1 MRTRKT
7 RRAKNTGITVLKN
20 SQEKSQPFFAPVIQP
35 KLTIGH
41 VDDPAEKEA
50 DAAAKNVMSA
60 NSDGKLQMKGSNSP
74 ASGIAAPP
82 SVNEVIT
89 SPGQS
94 LDRDTKSLMEERLG
108 HNFGNVQIHNDSSA
122 HRSSAEIDALAYTH
136 DNHIAFGA
144 GKYQPDTYAGK
155 ILLAHELA
163 HVKQQQTGA
172 KSNVVQKADLSSPRL
187 AGNALFED
195 VFDNKKVIEYGRKG
209 PEVRRIQQL
218 LVDLGIS
225 LPKFFVDGDFK
236 TETRNAV
243 KEFQKRKGLVDDGRV
258 GFKTIAALDAEFP
271 AFSLPAKKADP
282 WTMSCILSIL
292 CPWNKNLVEK
302 VLPKFNII
310 TYDSRDYPVERWDG
324 TTWDTDVISAGG
336 FRNGTNMGFLNT
348 VSCQEMALIIYHEGW
363 HAPQPVS
370 LKGTVERETNAYINA
385 EQWSIDIGV
394 PGQEDFENAATGKKE
409 SFRKKTGSTT
419 EVNEAAAKT
428 FVTQEYGGVSTLPGE
443 RVIARDGATD
453 VRVRK
458 ADGSEYVRPAKPG
471 ESILGK
477 PITKNE
483 KKVDPALWVCP

>member
-1 MRTRKT
+1 MRTPRTRKT
-7 RRAKNTGITVLKN
+7 KNSGNTVLKN
-20 SQEKSQPFFAPVIQP
+20 SQEKSQPFFAPLVQP

-41 VDDPAEKEA
+41 IDDPAEKEA
-50 DAAAKNVMSA
+50 DAAANNVMSA
-60 NSDGKLQMKGSNSP
+60 DSEGAIQVKGNNSP
-74 ASGIAAPP
+74 SNGMAAP
-82 SVNEVIT
+82 SIVKEVIA
-89 SPGQS
+89 SQGQP
-94 LDRDTKSLMEERLG
+94 LDGDTKSFMEERLG
-108 HNFGNVQIHNDSSA
+108 HNFQNVQIHNDSSA
-122 HRSSAEIDALAYTH
+122 HRSSAEINALAYTH
-136 DNHIAFGA
+136 ENHIAFGA
-144 GKYQPDTYAGK
+144 GRYQPNTYAGK
-155 ILLAHELA
+155 KLLAHELA

-172 KSNVVQKADLSSPRL
+172 KSNVVHKADLTSPRL

-236 TETRNAV
+236 TETKNAV
-243 KEFQKRKGLVDDGRV
+243 KEFQNRKGLVDDGRV

-271 AFSLPAKKADP
+271 AFSLPAKKSDP

-324 TTWDTDVISAGG
+324 TAWDTDIITAGG
-336 FRNGTNMGFLNT
+336 FRSGTDMGFLNT
-348 VSCQEMALIIYHEGW
+348 VSCQAMAFTIYHEGW
-363 HAPQPVS
+363 HAQQAAS

-394 PGQEDFENAATGKKE
+394 PGQFDFENKATGKTE
-409 SFRKKTGSTT
+409 SFRKKSGSTT

-428 FVTQEYGGVSTLPGE
+428 FVIQDYGGVSTLPGE
-443 RVIARDGATD
+443 RVIARDGATN

-477 PITKNE
+477 PITASE